1 MGLAVALSR
10 VQLGVE
16 APQVQAEVHL
26 GTGLPVFAIVGLPET
41 VVRESRE
48 RVRAAIEHSG
58 FEFPPGRIVV
68 NLAPADLPKSGG
80 RYDLPIAIG
89 ILAAKKYV
97 PANALER
104 LELYGEL
111 SLTGAVRAVR
121 GLLPAALEARNAAN
135 SVIVPAASAD
145 QVALATGL
153 RAFAAGNLL
162 EVCAHLRG
170 DTTLPVIDTSTPPP
184 SSAFVGPDLNE
195 VYGQAQARRALE
207 VAAAGAHSLL
217 FVGPPGTGKSMLA
230 LRLPGILPPMTDAEA
245 LEAAAVLSI
254 LGRPIIPRLWR
265 RRPFRSPHHTA
276 SAPALVGGGS
286 DPRPGEISLAHHG
299 VLFLDELPEF
309 SRHVLEVLREPLE
322 SGVITIARA
331 AAHLE
336 FPARFQLIAA
346 MNPCPC
352 GHHGDPS
359 GDCHCTGEQV
369 ERYRSRISGP
379 LLDRLD
385 LHVEVPRVDASYWCQ
400 RGSLGE
406 SSATVAARVSRAR
419 EIQTRRQGVC
429 NSRLANAEVERHC
442 RPDPV
447 GRALLE
453 RAMEKFRLSAR
464 AYHRI
469 LRVARTLA
477 DLGEEPSIRE
487 RHVSEALSL
496 RKLDRGRLAHRD

>member
-10 VQLGVE
+10 AQLGVE
-16 APQVQAEVHL
+16 APLVQTEVHL
-26 GTGLPVFAIVGLPET
+26 GNGLPVFNIVGLPET
-41 VVRESRE
+41 VVRESRD

-58 FEFPPGRIVV
+58 FVFPHGRIVV

-89 ILAAKKYV
+89 ILAALGEV
-97 PANALER
+97 PERALER
-104 LELYGEL
+104 HEFYGEL
-111 SLTGAVRAVR
+111 SLTGDLRAVR
-121 GLLPAALEARNAAN
+121 GLLPAALEARNAGN
-135 SVIVPAASAD
+135 TMIVPAAIAD
-145 QVALATGL
+145 QVGLATGV
-153 RAFAAGNLL
+153 RALAAENLL
-162 EVCAHLRG
+162 AVRAHLRG
-170 DTTLPVIDTSTPPP
+170 ARALPAIDSSTPPP
-184 SSAFVGPDLNE
+184 AADINGPDLNE

-230 LRLPGILPPMTDAEA
+230 QRLPGILPPMNDEEA

-254 LGRPIIPRLWR
+254 LGRPIIPQLWR

-276 SAPALVGGGS
+276 SAPALVGGGP

-309 SRHVLEVLREPLE
+309 SRNVLEVLREPLE
-322 SGVITIARA
+322 SGLITISRA
-331 AAHLE
+331 AAHVE

-369 ERYRSRISGP
+369 RRYRSRISGP

-385 LHVEVPRVDASYWCQ
+385 LHVEVPRVNASHWRE
-400 RGSLGE
+400 RGALGE
-406 SSATVAARVSRAR
+406 SSATVAKRVLRAR
-419 EIQTRRQGVC
+419 EVQTRRQKAC
-429 NSRLANAEVERHC
+429 NSRLGNSEVERHC
-442 RPDPV
+442 RPDAA

-453 RAMEKFRLSAR
+453 LATEKFRLSAR
-464 AYHRI
+464 AHHRI
-469 LRVARTLA
+469 LKVARTLA
-477 DLGEEPSIRE
+477 DLGEVPSIHE

-496 RKLDRGRLAHRD
+496 RRLDRSR

>member
-1 MGLAVALSR
+1 MGLAVAMSR
-10 VQLGVE
+10 AQLGVE
-16 APQVQAEVHL
+16 APLVWAEVHI
-26 GTGLPVFAIVGLPET
+26 GPGLPAFTIVGLPET
-41 VVRESRE
+41 VVRESRD

-58 FEFPPGRIVV
+58 FLFPAGRVVV
-68 NLAPADLPKSGG
+68 NLAPADLPKGGG

-89 ILAAKKYV
+89 ILAAMDEL
-97 PANALER
+97 PAEALAGKEF
-104 LELYGEL
+104 YGEL
-111 SLTGAVRAVR
+111 SLTGELRAVR
-121 GLLPAALEARNAAN
+121 GLLPAALGARKAGHAL
-135 SVIVPAASAD
+135 IAPLAGAD
-145 QVALATGL
+145 QVALATGVHAL
-153 RAFAAGNLL
+153 AAGSLL
-162 EVCAHLRG
+162 EVRAHLRG
-170 DTTLPVIDTSTPPP
+170 ETSLPRIDCSMPLL
-184 SSAFVGPDLNE
+184 ADAGGPDLNE

-230 LRLPGILPPMTDAEA
+230 QRLPGILPPMSDEEA

-265 RRPFRSPHHTA
+265 RRPFRAPHHTA

-352 GHHGDPS
+352 GHHGDPA

-385 LHVEVPRVDASYWCQ
+385 LHVEVPRVDAARWRE
-400 RGSLGE
+400 RGAVGE
-406 SSATVAARVSRAR
+406 SSATVASRVARAR
-419 EIQTRRQGVC
+419 EIQVQRQGTC
-429 NSRLANAEVERHC
+429 NARLGNADVERHC
-442 RPDPV
+442 RPDAP
-447 GRALLE
+447 GRSLLE
-453 RAMEKFRLSAR
+453 RATERFRLSAR
-464 AYHRI
+464 AHHRV
-469 LRVARTLA
+469 LKVARTLA
-477 DLGEEPSIRE
+477 DLGEEAGIVE
-487 RHVSEALSL
+487 RHVSEALAL
-496 RKLDRGRLAHRD
+496 RRFDRGR